1 MHDKHIG
8 QSHFVL
14 QLHHHIQEQRQNAN
28 IQCRYRLITDDKLR
42 VDCKSTRHA
51 DSLAAAAIQ
60 LVRICIDKALCQAD
74 CIDLIRQLVIS
85 KGDCI
90 LWIISRYAGISLCLV
105 IIATIKIIAVIMD
118 KVPVLRCKVPLR
130 PFRRGFSTFAVLTFV
145 RKVCIFRPRIED
157 DAVIAAGLVL
167 PVYCLRC
174 RRQ

>member
-1 MHDKHIG
+1 M
-8 QSHFVL
+8 
-14 QLHHHIQEQRQNAN
+14 
-28 IQCRYRLITDDKLR
+28 
-42 VDCKSTRHA
+42 
-51 DSLAAAAIQ
+51 
-60 LVRICIDKALCQAD
+60 RICIDKALCQAD

-118 KVPVLRCKVPLR
+118 NVPILRCKVPLR